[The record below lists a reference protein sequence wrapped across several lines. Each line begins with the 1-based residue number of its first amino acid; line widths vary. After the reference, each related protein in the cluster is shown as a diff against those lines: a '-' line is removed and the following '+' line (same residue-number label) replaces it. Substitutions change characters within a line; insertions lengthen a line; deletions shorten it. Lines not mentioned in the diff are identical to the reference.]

1 MKIEILKDVIDSFD
15 DKENTI
21 LYFIED
27 KNILNDISL
36 KEDNFCLNDYIIYI
50 KKNNLEV
57 SKIGK
62 IINIDENIS
71 IMYNN
76 KYIININPEDN
87 YIFIKKSKYNNKNQY
102 FIELLNNI

>member
-1 MKIEILKDVIDSFD
+1 MIKIINI
-15 DKENTI
+15 ENTI

-27 KNILNDISL
+27 KNIFNDFSL

-62 IINIDENIS
+62 IINIDDNIS
-71 IMYNN
+71 IIYNN
-76 KYIININPEDN
+76 KYIININPEDY
-87 YIFIKKSKYNNKNQY
+87 YIFIKKSKYNNKNKY

>member
-62 IINIDENIS
+62 IINIDDNIS
-71 IMYNN
+71 IIYNN
-76 KYIININPEDN
+76 KYIINIYPEDY

>member
-27 KNILNDISL
+27 NNIFNDFSL

-62 IINIDENIS
+62 IINIDDNIS
-71 IMYNN
+71 IIYNN
-76 KYIININPEDN
+76 KYIININPEDY